1 MMFCI
6 GLTGNIGS
14 GKSTAISFFKSLG
27 ATVIIA
33 DEIARQITA
42 PAQPALQK
50 IIEHFGLSVITSEGQ
65 LNRAQ
70 LREIIF
76 NNKEERLWL
85 ESLLHPLIRQTI
97 ENKIKNSQGPYCV
110 IEIPLL
116 TNRKDYPYLDRI
128 LVIFASPTM
137 QVNRV
142 VNRDSCSKEQVFAML
157 ATQPQE
163 SLRLQL
169 ADDILLNDSSL
180 EQLEANIRKLH
191 GKYLQLAYEK
201 SS

>member
-1 MMFCI
+1 MMFCV

-42 PAQPALQK
+42 PGQPAFLK
-50 IIEHFGLSVITSEGQ
+50 IKEHFGLSVITQEGQ
-65 LNRAQ
+65 LNRAH
-70 LREIIF
+70 LREIVF
-76 NNKEERLWL
+76 KNKEERLWL
-85 ESLLHPLIRQTI
+85 ERLLHPLIRQAI
-97 ENKIKNSQGPYCV
+97 ESEAKNSQGPYCV

-116 TNRKDYPYLDRI
+116 TSRKEYPYLDRI
-128 LVIFASPTM
+128 LVIFASPTI

-142 VNRDSCSKEQVFAML
+142 VKRDSCTKNQVFAML
-157 ATQPQE
+157 ATQPNE

-169 ADDILLNDSSL
+169 ADDILFNDSSI
-180 EQLEANIRKLH
+180 EHLEANIRKLH
-191 GKYLQLAYEK
+191 RKYLQLAREK

>member
-1 MMFCI
+1 MFCI

>member
-1 MMFCI
+1 MFCI

-33 DEIARQITA
+33 DQIARQITT
-42 PAQPALQK
+42 PGQPALLK
-50 IIEHFGLSVITSEGQ
+50 IKEHFGLNVITPEGQ
-65 LNRAQ
+65 LNRSH

-85 ESLLHPLIRQTI
+85 ENLLHPLIRQAI
-97 ENKIKNSQGPYCV
+97 EDKVKNSQGPYCV

-137 QVNRV
+137 QVSRV

-157 ATQPQE
+157 ATQPHE

-169 ADDILLNDSSL
+169 ADDILLNDSSI
-180 EQLEANIRKLH
+180 ERLEANIRKLH
-191 GKYLQLAYEK
+191 RKYLQLAHEK